1 MKILKLLRN
10 KFVVLGIVFTVALI
24 GYFVMIAGRGVKGGP
39 VYTSIEE
46 ASLPVLW
53 VEMTGKQ
60 MNCMR
65 GFLNDPG
72 LNVSYD
78 TLTVVPED
86 RKLKLFIREN
96 SMTITGIKYEIR
108 SADLSELIDRGS
120 VDDFLNSESEQG

>member
-1 MKILKLLRN
+1 
-10 KFVVLGIVFTVALI
+10 
-24 GYFVMIAGRGVKGGP
+24 
-39 VYTSIEE
+39 
-46 ASLPVLW
+46 
-53 VEMTGKQ
+53 

-72 LNVSYD
+72 INVSYD

-120 VDDFLNSESEQG
+120 VDDFLNSESE